1 MDLTLFVMKE
11 CVVFDYKDIIE
22 FIAVISAIISLKL
35 YGDQWK
41 YAGYFGLFSQIFW
54 WSFSYVNQHNSMYVL
69 CFFLTAMHIRNIWK
83 MNQ

>member
-1 MDLTLFVMKE
+1 MLDT
-11 CVVFDYKDIIE
+11 KDIIE

-54 WSFSYVNQHNSMYVL
+54 WTFSYLNQLNSMYIL
-69 CFFLTAMHIRNIWK
+69 CLFLTAMHVRNIRK
-83 MNQ
+83 MNK